1 MNRYLILIILALCT
15 GCNAVL
21 NENDYLTKASE
32 NLDAIKSASYVE
44 TQTASA
50 PGDTTEFSEPRVLNY
65 KIFIN
70 PSDTL
75 VGSCSAQFPP
85 DDSTRMKE
93 FYDGMVRGTV
103 FWDKEYVRVD
113 SFQNHPYPFR
123 LVYYPFYYKINEIIK
138 YTLTTK
144 DSIQTD
150 FTDYGDSVYFSLK
163 IIDKHTYFHIKP
175 ITITNDYIPEKTT
188 SQFDIWFNKSDHM
201 PYRMR
206 SKWHHTTFFQSC
218 SHARFNTT
226 EDITFDASEYFPEN
240 FEIRQFKRTER
251 KTQNNM
257 LGLKAPDWT
266 LKDIYDKEVNLSDLD
281 SKVLLVQFTGIGC
294 GPCHS
299 SIPFLKQFVDD
310 YKDED
315 FEFLS
320 IETWSKNVKGMKR
333 YVENNGID
341 FRFLCS
347 TDEVKQSYQVSSV
360 PIFFVLDKDRIIRK
374 VINGYGKGKTDKEI
388 SDAIDEFL

>member
-1 MNRYLILIILALCT
+1 MNKGIYLIIIISLF
-15 GCNAVL
+15 GCNSRI
-21 NENDYLTKASE
+21 NETGYLKKVSE
-32 NLDAIKSASYVE
+32 NLDQIKSATYLSTRV
-44 TQTASA
+44 ASA
-50 PGDTTEFSEPRVLNY
+50 PGDTAKFTEPYEAFFR
-65 KIFIN
+65 IFIN
-70 PSDTL
+70 PSDSL
-75 VGSCSAQFPP
+75 VGSASATFSAE
-85 DDSTRMKE
+85 DTTIITD
-93 FYDGMVRGTV
+93 FYDGNVRGKV
-103 FWDKEYVRVD
+103 NWDKQYVKID
-113 SFQNHPYPFR
+113 SFKHHPYPFR
-123 LVYYPFYYKINEIIK
+123 LVHYPFYTKINEIIK
-138 YTLTTK
+138 YTLTTT

-150 FTDYGDSVYFSLK
+150 LIDYGDSVYFSLR
-163 IIDKHTYFHIKP
+163 IINRHVYFHIKP
-175 ITITNDYIPEKTT
+175 IVIQNEYIPEDEI
-188 SQFDIWFNKSDHM
+188 SRFDIWFDKRNNM